1 MALMSFQFRNE
12 QFCEEEVLL
21 ITMEREAQKE
31 MDFSGSTVLDNEF
44 DVIVE
49 LRGTVDELDDEL
61 GRLEAPSAKEKVPY
75 LRFLIKELEDAL
87 SGEYEWLRHMRFITK
102 KTPI

>member
-1 MALMSFQFRNE
+1 M
-12 QFCEEEVLL
+12 

-61 GRLEAPSAKEKVPY
+61 GKLEAPSAKEKVSY
-75 LRFLIKELEDAL
+75 LRFLLTELEDAL
-87 SGEYEWLRHMRFITK
+87 SGEYERLRYMRFITK

>member
-1 MALMSFQFRNE
+1 MALVSFQFRNE

-31 MDFSGSTVLDNEF
+31 MDLSESTELDNEV
-44 DVIVE
+44 DIIVE
-49 LRGTVDELDDEL
+49 LKRTVDVIEDEL
-61 GRLEAPSAKEKVPY
+61 GRLETPSAKEKVPY